1 MSKIESVVLDN
12 GLKIYFYMD
21 KRRHSTFF
29 QHITLFGGKTKD
41 FIVDGRK
48 YHIQDGVAHILEH
61 YIVEENKNGNFLRL
75 LGEKQMNTNASTSY
89 DMTNYF
95 FEAVEDIEYGIETMI
110 KGIYSPIFSEDR
122 LEKIKK
128 PILQEIRGR
137 SDNKFYHSNIETF
150 NNLFNNLKVRSVGG
164 TLEEVENTT
173 LDDIITCFEAFYQPS
188 NQFIVI
194 GGNFDKDAILNLIKN
209 IYNEL
214 DLKKKETKLIQIDE
228 NNKVSKNEG
237 IVLFPTGE
245 EYLEIN
251 YKINLNKYSA
261 KERLK
266 LDFYIHYFFQ
276 MFFGVSSKVYKKLV
290 NDKIITAGINC
301 GYFSLNDFMI
311 VSIGSYSSNITTLKE
326 FILNTI
332 NNLDD
337 FDEDLFELYKKDS
350 ILKLVL
356 RDENL
361 FDTIIPFVNNIV
373 LFDYPYPDKISDV
386 EEFSF
391 EDFKKSIKGLDFS
404 NFTTTII
411 KNKK

>member
-12 GLKIYFYMD
+12 GLKIYFYID

-41 FIVDGRK
+41 FIIDGRK

>member
-337 FDEDLFELYKKDS
+337 FDEELFELYKKDS

>member
-1 MSKIESVVLDN
+1 
-12 GLKIYFYMD
+12 
-21 KRRHSTFF
+21 
-29 QHITLFGGKTKD
+29 
-41 FIVDGRK
+41 
-48 YHIQDGVAHILEH
+48 
-61 YIVEENKNGNFLRL
+61 
-75 LGEKQMNTNASTSY
+75 MNTNASTSY

-301 GYFSLNDFMI
+301 G
-311 VSIGSYSSNITTLKE
+311 
-326 FILNTI
+326 
-332 NNLDD
+332 
-337 FDEDLFELYKKDS
+337 
-350 ILKLVL
+350 
-356 RDENL
+356 
-361 FDTIIPFVNNIV
+361 
-373 LFDYPYPDKISDV
+373 
-386 EEFSF
+386 
-391 EDFKKSIKGLDFS
+391 
-404 NFTTTII
+404 
-411 KNKK
+411 

>member
-1 MSKIESVVLDN
+1 
-12 GLKIYFYMD
+12 
-21 KRRHSTFF
+21 
-29 QHITLFGGKTKD
+29 
-41 FIVDGRK
+41 
-48 YHIQDGVAHILEH
+48 
-61 YIVEENKNGNFLRL
+61 
-75 LGEKQMNTNASTSY
+75 
-89 DMTNYF
+89 
-95 FEAVEDIEYGIETMI
+95 MI

>member
-12 GLKIYFYMD
+12 GLKIYFYID

-41 FIVDGRK
+41 FIIDGRK

-337 FDEDLFELYKKDS
+337 FDEELFELYKKDS